1 MSDIIR
7 VSESQK
13 VMLQKYYELLSKRY
27 GFDCPFLPDQ
37 DDYSKLIL
45 SALVDAVAFENH
57 ILSDND

>member
-1 MSDIIR
+1 
-7 VSESQK
+7 
-13 VMLQKYYELLSKRY
+13 MLQKYYELLSKRY

-45 SALVDAVAFENH
+45 SALVDAVSFENH